1 MVDPE
6 TPDPEMSDYG
16 RNVRKFQKME
26 RILTVSGREIKFLKV
41 HDDPDAN
48 SSIEVF
54 IYAIEMWQNQGYDVK
69 IHVLKLRTQPDENE
83 YHYKYAALFIK
94 NNVLEQV
101 YLHQNYTM
109 NYTGSTHGFGMDAY
123 EKFEAFLELNREI
136 QTTRKS
142 YEWKFDTSS
151 NMDGNMD
158 DNMDES
164 RIIEYLEQNDY
175 LL

>member
-1 MVDPE
+1 MVDLKMPY
-6 TPDPEMSDYG
+6 YG
-16 RNVRKFQKME
+16 KNVRKFQKME

-41 HDDPDAN
+41 HDNPDAN

-54 IYAIEMWQNQGYDVK
+54 IYAIKMWQNQGYDVK
-69 IHVLKLRTQPDENE
+69 IHVLELHTQADENE

-101 YLHQNYTM
+101 YLHQNPTGK
-109 NYTGSTHGFGMDAY
+109 YTGSTHGAGMDAY

-142 YEWKFDTSS
+142 YEWNFDL
-151 NMDGNMD
+151 
-158 DNMDES
+158 DNCMDES
-164 RIIEYLEQNDY
+164 RIIEYLDQNDY